1 MPGKKQTTRRRSN
14 RSNTRTYTLYYAT
27 NRAHTGR
34 DRWRPSGYG
43 PDFSQDGA
51 ENLRFGKIT
60 LDANPDQVSRH
71 RRRAVG
77 FGVGDG
83 NGLAEYF
90 SRQARR
96 MRIEA
101 FEESLDPAVLDTQQ
115 QPKLGSARTFSELQQ
130 CMLESRDVL
139 IFIHGFNVS
148 WRDAVTSALSLQEM
162 LNPADGGTG
171 GKDVLVF
178 LFTWP
183 SDGLALPYVSY
194 KSDRTDAEA
203 TGYAFGR
210 GLLKLR
216 DFIAALRSRDAS
228 GEILCGQELHLLCH
242 SMGNFVLQNTLDRMS
257 KYNEGS
263 MLPRM
268 FEHIFMCAPDVDDD
282 VFEPGKALVRLPEL
296 ARSISVYH
304 NKGDT
309 AMYVSDYT
317 KGNPERLGLA
327 GAAKPALLHNKI
339 HQIDCS
345 PIVRGLIEHS
355 YFIAGRVNQDIRLSL
370 QGLTHDDPTR
380 HRDLAGGSWPN
391 VWRMT

>member
-1 MPGKKQTTRRRSN
+1 V
-14 RSNTRTYTLYYAT
+14 
-27 NRAHTGR
+27 
-34 DRWRPSGYG
+34 
-43 PDFSQDGA
+43 
-51 ENLRFGKIT
+51 
-60 LDANPDQVSRH
+60 DANPDQVARH
-71 RRRAVG
+71 GRRAVG

-83 NGLAEYF
+83 NSLAEYF

-96 MRIEA
+96 MRTEA
-101 FEESLDPAVLDTQQ
+101 FEEKLDSTRPDTEQ

-130 CMLESRDVL
+130 CMRESRDVL

-148 WRDAVTSALSLQEM
+148 WRDAVASALSLQEM

-210 GLLKLR
+210 GMLKLR

-228 GEILCGQELHLLCH
+228 GELLCRQELHLLCH
-242 SMGNFVLQNTLDRMS
+242 SMGNFVLQNTLHRMS
-257 KYNEGS
+257 KFNEGS

-355 YFIAGRVNQDIRLSL
+355 YFIAGHVNEDIRLSL

-380 HRDLAGGSWPN
+380 HRELAGGSWPN